1 MPEKI
6 TAVLLSYAERE
17 TVKYSRG
24 RAMGKLSSYRVQ
36 EKVPMLLER

>member
-6 TAVLLSYAERE
+6 TAALLSYAERE
-17 TVKYSRG
+17 TVKYNRE
-24 RAMGKLSSYRVQ
+24 RAVGKLSSYRVQ